1 MCAMLVVLCGVLLWM
16 NHRVFAT
23 GAPQQ
28 TRVDMVIID
37 CAVVIITLLYV
48 REAVKI
54 SKR

>member
-1 MCAMLVVLCGVLLWM
+1 MCAELVALCGVLVWV
-16 NHRVFAT
+16 NHRVFTT
-23 GAPQQ
+23 GAPHQ

-37 CAVVIITLLYV
+37 CAVVVITLLYV